1 MNNISIRHIEYYLPE
16 TLVTNEDLQRENPSW
31 DMNRAAEKTGVY
43 NRHFAKENETAFD
56 MACKACNQLFASGVV
71 KKEEIDGII
80 FCTQSPDYLLPSNAF
95 LIHKYLGLKQSVFAF
110 DYNLACSGYIYG
122 MAIARG
128 FFATNLAT
136 NILLINGDTYSKFIN
151 PKDRSTRILFG
162 DGASVSLL
170 SKTEKDGIIDIVLES
185 SGKDYESFYLP
196 GGGSRIPISD
206 ESKVETTDSSGNV
219 RTPESIH
226 MNGFGVWKFIASTVP
241 KQIDELLKKN
251 GYGVSDVDLF
261 IFHQASKMTLDSLIK
276 ALKIDDQKTFINITD
291 IGNLVSASIP
301 VAIKNAEEAGR
312 LKRGDLLV
320 LSGFGVGLSWGTII
334 MRY

>member
-1 MNNISIRHIEYYLPE
+1 MSNISIKHIEYYLPE
-16 TLVTNEDLQRENPSW
+16 LVISNEDLQKENPSW
-31 DMNRAAEKTGVY
+31 DMARAAEKTGVY
-43 NRHFAKENETAFD
+43 KRHFVKEGETAFD
-56 MACKACNQLFASGVV
+56 LACKACDKLFESGVID
-71 KKEEIDGII
+71 KKSINGII
-80 FCTQSPDYLLPSNAF
+80 FCTQSPDFLLPSNAF
-95 LIHKYLGLKQSVFAF
+95 LIHKHFQFSQSVFAF
-110 DYNLACSGYIYG
+110 DYNLACSGFIYG

-128 FFATNLAT
+128 FIATGLAE

-151 PKDRSTRILFG
+151 PKDRSARILFG
-162 DGASVSLL
+162 DGASVTLL
-170 SKTEKDGIIDIVLES
+170 TKNNSEGIIDIVLET

-196 GGGSRIPISD
+196 AGGCRIPNSE
-206 ESKVETTDSSGNV
+206 ESKIETTDSSGNV
-219 RTPESIH
+219 RNLESIH

-251 GYGVSDVDLF
+251 NYSISDVNLF

-276 ALKIDDQKTFINITD
+276 ALKIEDKHLFTNLAE

-301 VAIKNAEEAGR
+301 VAIKDAESAGKI
-312 LKRGDLLV
+312 KRGDLVV